1 MKISTFYTW
10 FWVLY
15 IPLCILFY
23 DMINDYVDEVMT
35 LALALFTLTK
45 VTKRGSS
52 KAQRE
57 IVVYVILVAL
67 YFVYSRML
75 KINGI
80 NALLLDIQ
88 QQVRPYVVFYC
99 TYMLAPTFTR
109 WQKNIMIRFLLVSI
123 VVYLALSFV
132 GISVS
137 TYGIQTPVIS
147 QSSLMLAM
155 LFLFCNGDRVENKW
169 IALAIVSVGLLS
181 GKSKFYGE
189 VIAFIGIFFF
199 LKNKLN
205 IKSAKSVLQLV
216 ALAVII
222 IFFTWTKFN
231 VYYVEGFT
239 KEEVGQM
246 NARPASYTVA
256 GDIILKDYV
265 PFGSGFASFATN
277 AAAVHYSPLYYKYKL
292 DEVWGLSPDN
302 PMFLADAY
310 YPTLAQFGLVGIFFF
325 LWFWVRRYKEV
336 ASKKERVYYKIGL
349 MCILALALESTAD
362 TSYLSG
368 KGMGYFMLLAM
379 CIRAGEND
387 IKKRRRIVIVNRDV
401 VRKEN
406 TSIVKKDEN
415 TSH

>member
-35 LALALFTLTK
+35 LVLVLFTLTK
-45 VTKRGSS
+45 LTKRSSS

-67 YFVYSRML
+67 YFVYSMSL

-99 TYMLAPTFTR
+99 TYLLAPTFAR
-109 WQKNIMIRFLLVSI
+109 WQKNIMISILIACI
-123 VVYLALSFV
+123 VVYLALSFA
-132 GISVS
+132 GIKVAS
-137 TYGIQTPVIS
+137 YGLATPAIG

-155 LFLFCNGDRVENKW
+155 LFLFCNGDRMENKW

-189 VIAFIGIFFF
+189 YIAFIGIFFF

-205 IKSAKSVLQLV
+205 MGSAKSVLQVLLV
-216 ALAVII
+216 CGVVL
-222 IFFTWTKFN
+222 FFTWTKFN

-239 KEEVGQM
+239 KLEQGQM
-246 NARPASYTVA
+246 QARPASYDVA
-256 GDIILKDYV
+256 GQIILQDYV
-265 PFGSGFASFATN
+265 PLGSGFASFGTN

-292 DEVWGLSPDN
+292 DEIWGLSPDN

-310 YPTLAQFGLVGIFFF
+310 YPTLAEFGLVGIFFF

-336 ASKKERVYYKIGL
+336 NSKKERVYYKIGL
-349 MCILALALESTAD
+349 MCIIALALESTAD

-379 CIRAGEND
+379 CIRAGEID
-387 IKKRRRIVIVNRDV
+387 LKKRRRVIIVNKSV
-401 VRKEN
+401 AEKQQEIKNVE
-406 TSIVKKDEN
+406 
-415 TSH
+415 

>member
-1 MKISTFYTW
+1 MRISSFLTW
-10 FWVLY
+10 FWIIY
-15 IPLCILFY
+15 IPFCILFY
-23 DMINDYVDEVMT
+23 DLVNDYVDEVMT
-35 LALALFTLTK
+35 LLLALFTLTK
-45 VTKRGSS
+45 LNKQRSP
-52 KAQRE
+52 KAQKE
-57 IVVYVILVAL
+57 IVVYMVLVVL
-67 YFVYSRML
+67 YFVYSLSLR
-75 KINGI
+75 INTT
-80 NALLLDIQ
+80 NALLLDLQ

-99 TYMLAPTFTR
+99 TYLLAPMFTR
-109 WQKNIMIRFLLVSI
+109 SQKNIMVAVISASVFLY
-123 VVYLALSFV
+123 VVLNFI
-132 GISVS
+132 GFSVS
-137 TYGIQTPVIS
+137 TYGLETPVIG
-147 QSSLMLAM
+147 QASLMLAM
-155 LFLFCNGDRVENKW
+155 LFLFCYGDKGDKKW
-169 IALAIVSVGLLS
+169 IALIIVAVGLLS
-181 GKSKFYGE
+181 GKSKVYGE
-189 VIAFIGIFFF
+189 ILAFIGVFFF

-216 ALAVII
+216 ALVVII

-292 DEVWGLSPDN
+292 DGIWGLSPDN

-368 KGMGYFMLLAM
+368 KGIGYFMLLAM

>member
-15 IPLCILFY
+15 LPLCILFY

-35 LALALFTLTK
+35 LVLVLFTLTK
-45 VTKRGSS
+45 LTKRSSS

-67 YFVYSRML
+67 YFVYSMSL

-80 NALLLDIQ
+80 NALLLDLQ

-99 TYMLAPTFTR
+99 TYLLAPTFTR

-137 TYGIQTPVIS
+137 SYGLATPAIG

-155 LFLFCNGDRVENKW
+155 LFLLCNGDRVENKW

-189 VIAFIGIFFF
+189 YIAFIGIFFF

-205 IKSAKSVLQLV
+205 IGSAKSVLQVLLV
-216 ALAVII
+216 CVVVL
-222 IFFTWTKFN
+222 FFTWTKFN
-231 VYYVEGFT
+231 AYYVEGFT
-239 KEEVGQM
+239 KLEQGQM
-246 NARPASYTVA
+246 QARPASYDVA
-256 GDIILKDYV
+256 GQIILQDYV
-265 PFGSGFASFATN
+265 PFGSGFASFGTN

-292 DEVWGLSPDN
+292 DEIWGLSPDN

-310 YPTLAQFGLVGIFFF
+310 YPTLAEFGLVGIFFF

-336 ASKKERVYYKIGL
+336 NSKKERVYYKIGL
-349 MCILALALESTAD
+349 MCIMALALESTAD

-379 CIRAGEND
+379 CIRVGEKD
-387 IKKRRRIVIVNRDV
+387 LKKRRRVIIVNKCV
-401 VRKEN
+401 AEKQQEIKNVE
-406 TSIVKKDEN
+406 
-415 TSH
+415 